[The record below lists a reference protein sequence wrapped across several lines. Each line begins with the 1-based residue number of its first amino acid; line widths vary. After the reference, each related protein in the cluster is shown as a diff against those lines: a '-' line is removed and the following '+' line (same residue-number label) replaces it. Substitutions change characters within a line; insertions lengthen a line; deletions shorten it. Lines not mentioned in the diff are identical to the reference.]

1 MLGVLSVATSATA
14 RADRSTPADQPLLIF
29 PACLRLVVGRPP
41 VLRRLLVFGRPPV
54 LRRLVVGRPPELR
67 RLLFVGRPPL
77 GAAAFGVINT
87 VLTIGLLATP
97 ARRER
102 STSCGCW
109 SSSSSKAALT
119 SVSSQ
124 IPQQT
129 LPKSTV
135 QDVNANAYQEAA
147 HIDRGKDVVDV
158 VEVAVVWLALD
169 AVGMKMQTDV
179 TCVSRRSLTQS
190 QELRL
195 RLNMLAALAMLEHEE
210 PPEAEG
216 S

>member
-1 MLGVLSVATSATA
+1 MSIATSATA
-14 RADRSTPADQPLLIF
+14 PDQPLLIF

-135 QDVNANAYQEAA
+135 QDVNAHAHQAAA
-147 HIDRGKDVVDV
+147 HIGRGGGPVGVVG
-158 VEVAVVWLALD
+158 VAVVRLALD
-169 AVGMKMQTDV
+169 AVGLKMQTDV